1 MVDGLMDKY
10 KDNDDALSDAS
21 DDQIKEYDP
30 KLERDVKNIVKNMSK
45 EELDEDV
52 ARDICLPSI
61 KDSKLWRI
69 KVTPGQE
76 RALVFKITNKL
87 IDYLNMGNPLN
98 VLEVFESQLSEGI
111 IYCEAYKSQH
121 VEKVLQGLTGVYMSS
136 IQMIPINE
144 MTEVMK
150 GCKITIKQRFQEHQ
164 WVRIKGGIYKDDL
177 GLIESVDG
185 NKKAMVRLIPR
196 VPEEF
201 YHDDTKTLHS
211 LKAYNKKSM
220 FIRIPKQLFNPLRVK
235 NECQKEFIKP
245 LRKNFYVWRKM
256 MFRNGFLYQEFN
268 ASKLIT
274 ENVCPSLQEVKM
286 FQVDPATQSH
296 LYEFDDDDQDEWDL
310 LDDDTLCKTIRDD
323 PQLQI
328 QIGDRVKVTEG
339 QFKNCNGIIKQ
350 IHDGYVHFITED
362 SKPFEVKAKAFHVR
376 KCFKMGESVRIIQG
390 NRAGEE
396 GIVTKIV
403 RNEDGLDSHA
413 IVTMIMDDST
423 HDLTVLVNNLRIK
436 QEFDPNTQSTL
447 NAQFF
452 QKNMN
457 QINY

>member
-1 MVDGLMDKY
+1 
-10 KDNDDALSDAS
+10 
-21 DDQIKEYDP
+21 
-30 KLERDVKNIVKNMSK
+30 
-45 EELDEDV
+45 
-52 ARDICLPSI
+52 
-61 KDSKLWRI
+61 
-69 KVTPGQE
+69 
-76 RALVFKITNKL
+76 
-87 IDYLNMGNPLN
+87 
-98 VLEVFESQLSEGI
+98 
-111 IYCEAYKSQH
+111 
-121 VEKVLQGLTGVYMSS
+121 
-136 IQMIPINE
+136 MIPINE

-436 QEFDPNTQSTL
+436 
-447 NAQFF
+447 
-452 QKNMN
+452 
-457 QINY
+457 